1 MAGETGSQPPRMRL
15 ADPLDFI
22 QEATRQALAID
33 DATIE
38 RLVKVMQPAQ
48 RIFTYGRGRSG
59 NVAKAF
65 AVRLMHLGY
74 STYVIG
80 ETITAPVQKD
90 DVVICISG
98 SGTTYP
104 VVMTAELGRR
114 QGARVVAVTANEE
127 SEVAR
132 LAHVVIP
139 IKTPQGNG
147 TRERFAPLGT
157 IFETAAW
164 LLCDAV
170 VALLKDRLGET
181 EGKMRER
188 HATLE

>member
-1 MAGETGSQPPRMRL
+1 MAGQL
-15 ADPLDFI
+15 PLSEPLRYI
-22 QEATRQALAID
+22 QDATRDALDIPD
-33 DATIE
+33 EVIE
-38 RLVKVMQPAQ
+38 GLLDVMQPAQ

-114 QGARVVAVTANEE
+114 QGAKVVAVTANPE
-127 SEVAR
+127 SEVAN
-132 LAHVVIP
+132 LAHVVVP
-139 IKTPQGNG
+139 ITAPGGNG
-147 TRERFAPLGT
+147 ERERFAPLGT

-164 LLCDAV
+164 LLCDGV